1 VSKLPPESEKLLGVA
16 PNDFVTERDH
26 LARELREAGRADDA
40 AAVAALRKPSAVV
53 FAVNRAARDRTKAA
67 RAAATA
73 AARVEKAQA
82 GGDQESFRTAT
93 RELDESLDLLSEVA
107 VAHVAPSGKKPTD
120 AMRKRVYDLLRR
132 AVATKETREALG
144 RGALLEEQEA
154 AGFAAF
160 EGMAATKPTSKR
172 AGGAKATRANRREE
186 GRRKREKA
194 LRDELKEAEQALG
207 EATRAAR
214 DAERERTRAE
224 RAVASVR
231 AKLDRLA

>member
-1 VSKLPPESEKLLGVA
+1 VAGLPREAEKLLGSSSSEFVA
-16 PNDFVTERDH
+16 ERDR

-73 AARVEKAQA
+73 AARVENAQA
-82 GGDQESFRTAT
+82 GGDQEAFRTAT

-120 AMRKRVYDLLRR
+120 AMRRRVYDLLRR
-132 AVATKETREALG
+132 AVANKETREALS

-154 AGFAAF
+154 VGFAAF
-160 EGMAATKPTSKR
+160 EGMAATKPTRKR
-172 AGGAKATRANRREE
+172 AGATAARANRREE

-194 LRDELKEAEQALG
+194 LRGELKEAEQALG